1 MTVNPATGR
10 LEKAFHLDTHA
21 KDIDLRTSMEGIEKP
36 RILLGVV
43 KEDGYKRLSES
54 SKKYL
59 QVVIYHFGYHNHYL

>member
-1 MTVNPATGR
+1 MTVNPATGM

-21 KDIDLRTSMEGIEKP
+21 KDVDLQTSMEAIEKP

-43 KEDGYKRLSES
+43 KEDAYKRLSES

-59 QVVIYHFGYHNHYL
+59 QVINYYSNNQ